1 MKNIGVIGLGNM
13 GIGIAS
19 NLLKNKFQVWGYD
32 VSHDRLN
39 IFEEMG
45 GSLAEIKDFAPECD
59 ALIAFYEEQDGG
71 KTGKKSAEYLALEK
85 DVKSEKDMK
94 GIQEHYIKKITENNL
109 DSSAR

>member
-1 MKNIGVIGLGNM
+1 MQRLPRVTCDVAGKN
-13 GIGIAS
+13 
-19 NLLKNKFQVWGYD
+19 
-32 VSHDRLN
+32 
-39 IFEEMG
+39 
-45 GSLAEIKDFAPECD
+45 FAPECD